1 MNLRQRTAR
10 TVFLESSA
18 TMTQTHIPAA
28 LTATPQPRPFVELR
42 QSLSSRADI
51 SPVVDQFMRFIK
63 MLLKHRACSADGIEM
78 DIHGNR
84 ENPHK
89 RVHVTC
95 RCSLDGEVAFTIRD
109 EGQGFDPETMP
120 DPTEQSNLL
129 QTHGRGIWLMHSLMD
144 EVTFQQSGRVVCM
157 RKRLGTSA
165 EKSSGHRLG

>member
-10 TVFLESSA
+10 TVFFESSA

-78 DIHGNR
+78 DIELAVREALANAVIHGNR

-109 EGQGFDPETMP
+109 E
-120 DPTEQSNLL
+120 
-129 QTHGRGIWLMHSLMD
+129 
-144 EVTFQQSGRVVCM
+144 
-157 RKRLGTSA
+157 
-165 EKSSGHRLG
+165 